1 MSQPCSN
8 FECLNSCADIQILFS
23 YVSHGKHADPGDLIN
38 ADLAASVAETL
49 QALAAPSRLRILGRL
64 EAGPCSVNEL
74 AQAIEMEPSAV
85 SHQLRL
91 LRLLG
96 LVVGSRQGRQVF
108 YALHDEHVG
117 QLLAEA
123 MSHVEHLRTDLA
135 RPSAAIELDAV

>member
-1 MSQPCSN
+1 M
-8 FECLNSCADIQILFS
+8 
-23 YVSHGKHADPGDLIN
+23 SHGGASNPAQLVN
-38 ADLAASVAETL
+38 PALAASVAETL

-64 EAGPCSVNEL
+64 EAGPCAVNEL
-74 AQAIEMEPSAV
+74 AEDIEMEPSAV

-96 LVVGSRQGRQVF
+96 LVVGSRRGRQVF

-123 MSHVEHLRTDLA
+123 MSHVEHLRDGLA
-135 RPSAAIELDAV
+135 QPARASELGVA

>member
-1 MSQPCSN
+1 MAHGGHSDPTELIQP
-8 FECLNSCADIQILFS
+8 E
-23 YVSHGKHADPGDLIN
+23 
-38 ADLAASVAETL
+38 LAVSVAETL

-74 AQAIEMEPSAV
+74 AEAVEMEPSAV

-96 LVVGSRQGRQVF
+96 LVTGSRQGRHVV
-108 YALHDEHVG
+108 YALYDEHVG

-123 MSHVEHLRTDLA
+123 MSHVEHFRAGLSQAPAETELA
-135 RPSAAIELDAV
+135 VP